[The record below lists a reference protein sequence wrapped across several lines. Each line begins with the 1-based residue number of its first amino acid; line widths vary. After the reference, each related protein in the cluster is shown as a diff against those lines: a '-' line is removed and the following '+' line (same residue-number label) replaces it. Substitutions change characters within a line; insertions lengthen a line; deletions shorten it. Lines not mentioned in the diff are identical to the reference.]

1 MDLFKLVGSIF
12 IDNEKA
18 NESLAK
24 TDEKA
29 EKTGLTFGDVAK
41 KAAKVGTAVVGMSS
55 AAVGGM
61 IKLAKDSS
69 TTADA
74 IDKASQRMNI
84 GAESYQELAHAA
96 ELSGVEMSTLEKAA
110 KKLEGTDLNLD
121 QALEEIYALGT
132 AEERSAKAA
141 ELFGESV
148 AYTMSP
154 LLNESAESMA
164 SMRQEAHDLGL
175 VMSEDTVAAGA
186 ALNDTLSNISASFGA
201 VLTQLGTALMPV
213 VQQFGDMILQMMP
226 MIQEGIALIGPLLAQ
241 LFTTL
246 MPPLLELAQA
256 LLPVL
261 INTILPTLINLITAI
276 MPVLNPI
283 VQLLTP
289 LINLV
294 MTLIDPLLQLL
305 NFILPPI
312 IKVGTA
318 LAELLVDTIGK
329 AVEVAIKVFTN
340 LRDKVKTIFDSI
352 KEFVRRPINA
362 VIGFINGL
370 IRGIVGGVNGVI
382 RALNRFQIKV
392 PAWIT
397 KLTGIS
403 QFGFNL
409 AEVAAPQIPLLAEGG
424 EAKGTAVV
432 GEDGPE
438 LVDLPKGSTVIPLNK
453 SSISVGIEDLSE
465 KVDILIKLFR
475 DMNIGVYLDGQALV
489 GELAPGMDTAL
500 GRIAAKNAR
509 YA

>member
-29 EKTGLTFGDVAK
+29 EKTGMTFGEVAK
-41 KAAKVGTAVVGMSS
+41 KATKVGTAVVGASA

-61 IKLAKDSS
+61 VKMAKD
-69 TTADA
+69 TAATADVV
-74 IDKASQRMNI
+74 DKASQRMNI

-96 ELSGVEMSTLEKAA
+96 GLSGVEMSTLEKAA

-154 LLNESAESMA
+154 MLNASAEDMA
-164 SMRQEAHDLGL
+164 AMRQEAHDLGL
-175 VMSEDTVAAGA
+175 VMSEDTVKAGA
-186 ALNDTLSNISASFGA
+186 SLGDTLGNIEAAFGA
-201 VLTQLGTALMPV
+201 ILTQLGASLIPV

-246 MPPLLELAQA
+246 MPPLIELAQA

-261 INTILPTLINLITAI
+261 INTILPTLVNLITAI
-276 MPVLNPI
+276 MPILNPI
-283 VQLLTP
+283 VKLLEPLIQLVMTLLTP
-289 LINLV
+289 LLDLINL
-294 MTLIDPLLQLL
+294 
-305 NFILPPI
+305 ILPPI
-312 IKVGTA
+312 IELGTA
-318 LAELLVDTIGK
+318 LAELLTNTIKK
-329 AVEVAIKVFTN
+329 AVDAACKVFN
-340 LRDKVKTIFDSI
+340 VLKTTVGNVFKALIDL
-352 KEFVRRPINA
+352 VRKPVNTI
-362 VIGFINGL
+362 IGFINGL

-392 PAWIT
+392 PDWIT
-397 KLTGIS
+397 KLTGIKT
-403 QFGFNL
+403 FGFNL
-409 AEVAAPQIPLLAEGG
+409 GEVTAPQIPLLAQGG
-424 EAKGTAVV
+424 EADGTALV
-432 GEDGPE
+432 GEKGPE
-438 LVDLPKGSTVIPLNK
+438 LVDLPKGATVIPLNK
-453 SSISVGIEDLSE
+453 SSISVGIEDLTA
-465 KVDILIKLFR
+465 KVDILINMFR
-475 DMNIGVYLDGQALV
+475 SMNIGVYLDGQALV
-489 GELAPGMDTAL
+489 GELAPGMDDAL